1 MALDHEHFMDIAL
14 ELSRKSAAQ
23 GNRPLGSL
31 LVDAGG
37 KILAQGG
44 NTVYTDHDP
53 TGHGEMNV
61 IREACGKLKRTEL
74 SGTTLYTTMEPCPM
88 CCWAIIESRIDRV
101 VLGARHADIQR
112 KDIGGYTVETLHK
125 LVGRSFELVTGVR
138 SKECVEMRLAWI
150 AERAK
155 RGLGPR

>member
-1 MALDHEHFMDIAL
+1 MALDHNHYMDLAL
-14 ELSRKSAAQ
+14 ELARKSAAE

-31 LVDAGG
+31 LVDASGAV
-37 KILAQGG
+37 LAQAG
-44 NTVYTDHDP
+44 NRVYTDFDP
-53 TGHGEMNV
+53 TSHGEMNV
-61 IREACGKLKRTEL
+61 IRETCGRLKRTEL

-88 CCWAIIESRIDRV
+88 CCWAIIETRIDRV
-101 VLGARHADIQR
+101 VLGSRHAEIGRTDL
-112 KDIGGYTVETLHK
+112 GGYTVESFQK

-138 SKECVEMRLAWI
+138 SKECVDMRLAWI